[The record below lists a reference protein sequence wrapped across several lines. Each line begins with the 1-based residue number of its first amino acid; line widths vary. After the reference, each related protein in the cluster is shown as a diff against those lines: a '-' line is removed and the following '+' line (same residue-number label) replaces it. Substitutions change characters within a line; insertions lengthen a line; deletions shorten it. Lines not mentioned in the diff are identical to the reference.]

1 MQKTILIVDDQQH
14 VLDSLTLLL
23 ETVNFDVISAVGPQ
37 ETLQC
42 LRHRKVDLVLM
53 DMNYSLDT
61 TSGKEGLELVTRI
74 RELEAL
80 LPIVVMTAWA
90 SIELSVQAMKL
101 GADDF
106 VEKPWK
112 NRRLLN
118 LLNNQLHLY
127 QEKRENRNLKALL
140 HLNQNLTHSQGQNQS
155 QGHTHNQQQKQELIA
170 NSPSMHRVLQ
180 LIERTAQSDANI
192 LLTGES
198 GVGKSMI
205 ASYIHNC
212 SQRQQHPF
220 VSVNMGALTDTL
232 FASELFG
239 HVKGAFTDAKSQ
251 RIGRFEMA
259 EKGTLFMDE
268 IANIPP
274 EQQAKLLRV
283 LESGEFEAI
292 GSSRTQN
299 ADVRI
304 VSATNDDLA
313 NSVKH
318 GQFRQD
324 LLYRLNT
331 ITIDIP
337 PLRER
342 KEDIE
347 TLTQYFLN
355 SFKVKYR
362 RENVVLSEAA
372 QLQIMD
378 YQWPGNIREL
388 AHCIERAVLVCAQE
402 RIMPVDLGLQL
413 FDSGESY
420 EAMTLEEAEKQL
432 IIKALKRNDN
442 NVVNTAEQLGI
453 SRNALYRR
461 VDKYHID
468 VATAREPT

>member
-14 VLDSLTLLL
+14 VLDTLTLLL
-23 ETVNFDVISAVGPQ
+23 ETENYKVASATGLE

-42 LRHRKVDLVLM
+42 LRLRKVDLVLM

-74 RELEAL
+74 REQDPL
-80 LPIVVMTAWA
+80 LAIVVMTAWA

-118 LLNNQLHLY
+118 LLNNQLCLY
-127 QEKRENRNLKALL
+127 EEKRQNRNLKALV
-140 HLNQNLTHSQGQNQS
+140 NQK
-155 QGHTHNQQQKQELIA
+155 QQQEMIA
-170 NSPSMHRVLQ
+170 HSSAMQHVLQ
-180 LIERTAQSDANI
+180 LIERIAQSDANI
-192 LLTGES
+192 VLTGES

-205 ASYIHNC
+205 AGYIHQC
-212 SQRQQHPF
+212 SLRQRHPF

-239 HVKGAFTDAKSQ
+239 HIKGAFTDAKSQ

-268 IANIPP
+268 IANIPL

-292 GSSRTQN
+292 GSSNTQK

-304 VSATNDDLA
+304 ISATNENLPGC
-313 NSVKH
+313 VKQ

-347 TLTQYFLN
+347 PLTDYFLQ

-362 RENVVLSEAA
+362 KEDVCLSDAA
-372 QLQIMD
+372 LLQMKHYD
-378 YQWPGNIREL
+378 WPGNIREL
-388 AHCIERAVLVCAQE
+388 AHCIERAVLVCPKEQ
-402 RIMPVDLGLQL
+402 IMPMDLGLQG
-413 FDSGESY
+413 DDTIESY
-420 EAMTLEEAEKQL
+420 ESMTLEEAEKQL
-432 IIKALKRNDN
+432 IIKALKRNGN
-442 NVVNTAEQLGI
+442 SVVNTAEDLGV

-461 VDKYHID
+461 FDKYQID
-468 VATAREPT
+468 VGAAREQE